1 MAKLHAQ
8 LQKIYD
14 AFMAETQKS
23 RLILLHH
30 ESRLRSMLVAKLM
43 NSTDFKPFYYAI
55 GADDVNLKSFI
66 NRITNGLVHQHVT
79 FGRHVNVLPPD
90 VLENPIAHFDTVLE
104 ALVAD
109 ISELSASDFILVLDE
124 YDMSDRADEVQRFV
138 ERLSSRFPEHGRLV
152 LNGRTLPRLPWLAM
166 FAQDRVSILRDDAL
180 ITQDFYGQ
188 PNVDREQDSV
198 IQVYSLG
205 PGLVIVDGV
214 YIDTWEG
221 HLPRLLFFFG
231 LDRPLVTRSEICD
244 AFWTGLDIEQA
255 VNVFHVTKRRLHKA
269 LDADVLIHEDGYY
282 QVNPEL
288 PIYYD
293 ALEFV
298 DALMASRLTDDIEVK
313 MANWT
318 RVSELYRGTYLK
330 GHDDVWIQERRNEF
344 RDGYIEALLGLSSV
358 WRERGRKELAL
369 SLLQK
374 ASRQD
379 IYREDVHRALMSLF
393 VELSRRGEAAA
404 HYKQIGAQLKTE
416 KRVFSPELEQFYHGL
431 ISS

>member
-1 MAKLHAQ
+1 MSKLHEL
-8 LQKIYD
+8 LQKSYD
-14 AFMAETQKS
+14 AFVEETKKS
-23 RLILLHH
+23 RIILLHH

-43 NSTDFKPFYYAI
+43 NSSDFDTFYYAI
-55 GADDVNLKSFI
+55 GPDDVNLKSFI
-66 NRITNGLVHQHVT
+66 NGITTSLVYQHVT
-79 FGRHVNVLPPD
+79 FGRHVNVLPPE
-90 VLENPIAHFDTVLE
+90 VLENPIAYFEQVLD
-104 ALVAD
+104 ALIAD
-109 ISELSASDFILVLDE
+109 ISELSASNFLLIFDE

-138 ERLSSRFPEHGRLV
+138 ERLSSRFPSNGRLV

-166 FAQDRVSILRDDAL
+166 FAQDRVSILRDDTL
-180 ITQDFYGQ
+180 ITKDFYGK
-188 PNVDREQDSV
+188 PNVDRDNESV
-198 IQVYSLG
+198 IQVYSVG
-205 PGLVIVDGV
+205 PGLVIVNGV

-244 AFWTGLDIEQA
+244 AFWPELDTEQA

-298 DALMASRLTDDIEVK
+298 GALMASRLTDDIDVK
-313 MANWT
+313 MEKWG
-318 RVSELYRGTYLK
+318 RVAELYRGSYLK
-330 GHDDVWIQERRNEF
+330 GHDDTWILERRNEF
-344 RDGYIEALLGLSSV
+344 RDGYIEALLGLASV

-379 IYREDVHRALMSLF
+379 IYREDIHRELMSLF

-404 HYKQIGAQLKTE
+404 HYKQVGTLLNAENRK
-416 KRVFSPELEQFYHGL
+416 FSPDLVNFYQK
-431 ISS
+431 ITS

>member
-1 MAKLHAQ
+1 MSKLHEL
-8 LQKIYD
+8 LQKSYD
-14 AFMAETQKS
+14 AFVEETKKS

-43 NSTDFKPFYYAI
+43 NSSDFDTFYYAI
-55 GADDVNLKSFI
+55 GPDDVNLKSFI
-66 NRITNGLVHQHVT
+66 NGITNGLVYQHVT
-79 FGRHVNVLPPD
+79 FGRHVNVLPPAA
-90 VLENPIAHFDTVLE
+90 LENPIAYFDLVLE

-109 ISELSASDFILVLDE
+109 ISELSSSNFLLILDE

-138 ERLSSRFPEHGRLV
+138 ERLSSRFPAHGRLV

-180 ITQDFYGQ
+180 ITNNLYGN
-188 PNVDREQDSV
+188 PNEDREKDSV
-198 IQVYSLG
+198 IQVYTVG

-231 LDRPLVTRSEICD
+231 LDRPFVTRSEICD
-244 AFWTGLDIEQA
+244 AFWPELDVEQA

-282 QVNPEL
+282 QINPEL

-298 DALMASRLTDDIEVK
+298 DALIASRLTDDIEVK
-313 MANWT
+313 MEKWG
-318 RVSELYRGTYLK
+318 RVAELYRGTYLK
-330 GHDDVWIQERRNEF
+330 GHDDTWILERRDEF
-344 RDGYIEALLGLSSV
+344 RDGYIEALMGLSSV
-358 WRERGRKELAL
+358 WRVRGRQELAL

-374 ASRQD
+374 ASRLD
-379 IYREDVHRALMSLF
+379 LYREDVHRELMSLF

-404 HYKQIGAQLKTE
+404 HYKQIGALLKAE
-416 KRVFSPELEQFYHGL
+416 KRAFSPDLEAFYHGL
-431 ISS
+431 IS